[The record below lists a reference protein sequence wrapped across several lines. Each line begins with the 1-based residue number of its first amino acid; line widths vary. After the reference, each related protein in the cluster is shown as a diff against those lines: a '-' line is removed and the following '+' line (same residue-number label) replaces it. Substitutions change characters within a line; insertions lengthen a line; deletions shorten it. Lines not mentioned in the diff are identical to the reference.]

1 MKNKTI
7 LLIGANS
14 IFAHNL
20 IKTLLLQGAFVVSI
34 LEKNLSQK
42 FIAHDN
48 FTFVECSSMNYDDLV
63 ANIEEIPAID
73 YFINFLEF
81 SKFETFL
88 EADNRTIVSLV
99 QRNLI
104 RALSVMP
111 VILEKINPEGQI
123 ISVYFKEEEYIS
135 KAINSFWHSFLSD
148 IQTDY
153 PNLRLSKFSLS
164 DFDDSDLFL
173 QLINSF
179 KANITLSI

>member
-1 MKNKTI
+1 MKNKTV

-42 FIAHDN
+42 FIDHDN
-48 FTFVECSSMNYDDLV
+48 FTLIECSAMNYDDLV
-63 ANIEEIPAID
+63 ANIEDIPKID
-73 YFINFLEF
+73 YFINCLEFAKFDNFLE
-81 SKFETFL
+81 T
-88 EADNRTIVSLV
+88 DNRTIVSLV

-111 VILEKINPEGQI
+111 VILEKIDLEGHI
-123 ISVYFKEEEYIS
+123 INLYFKEEEYIS
-135 KAINSFWHSFLSD
+135 KAINRFWHSFLSD

-153 PNLRLSKFSLS
+153 PNLRFAKFLLS
-164 DFDDSDLFL
+164 DFDDPELFL